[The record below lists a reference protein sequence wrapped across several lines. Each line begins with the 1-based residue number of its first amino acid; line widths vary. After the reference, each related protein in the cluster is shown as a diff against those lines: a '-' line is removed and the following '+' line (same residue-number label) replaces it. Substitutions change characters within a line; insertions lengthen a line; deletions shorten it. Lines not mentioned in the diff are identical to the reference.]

1 MKRRKLNVKEK
12 AGYEVYANNQSL
24 VYVSKEISGDL
35 CFESNSMYLNH
46 FMSYDIGESVAAI
59 MRVKSIKKDDSIWAI
74 TINEE
79 KQYDV
84 DAEKCLYWLTGGD
97 KVWRTDSKKFK
108 YSWSECSGYFVD
120 EFSNIIYDIIDD
132 SKTLGDIREYF
143 KKCLNLQ
150 VFYEFSLEKNL
161 IKM

>member
-12 AGYEVYANNQSL
+12 AGYEVYANNQSQ
-24 VYVSKEISGDL
+24 VYISKEISGDL
-35 CFESNSMYLNH
+35 CFESNSIYLNH

-59 MRVKSIKKDDSIWAI
+59 MRVKSIKNDDSIWSLM
-74 TINEE
+74 INEE

-97 KVWRTDSKKFK
+97 KVWRNENRKFK
-108 YSWSECSGYFVD
+108 FSWGECNNLFIE
-120 EFSNIIYDIIDD
+120 EFSNIIYDIIDE
-132 SKTLGDIREYF
+132 SRTLGDIRAYF
-143 KKCLNLQ
+143 RKCLNLQ
-150 VFYEFSLEKNL
+150 VFYEFALEKNL